1 MKRGVSRQPA
11 LLYPSTKL
19 VPRPAVKK
27 VRLVDLFLFIYI
39 FAYKQKYMWIEFQL
53 KMRAFRVFSVQD
65 VKKQFPSMNLMNL
78 VRWQEKG
85 YILKL
90 RNRWYAFNDADS
102 HENIEWLAA
111 NLIYSPSYVS
121 LHTALSWHN
130 LIPEMIAT
138 CTSVTTLKTNKFSTP
153 LGSFDYH
160 RIKPELFGFGYV
172 LEDMNASVKETRRQI
187 MVATPQ
193 KALLDF
199 FYINS
204 YYDTVKDIED
214 LRLNETEL
222 SKIINT
228 EFYQYLGKF
237 QSIALDRRIQI
248 LIKLY
253 GL

>member
-1 MKRGVSRQPA
+1 M
-11 LLYPSTKL
+11 
-19 VPRPAVKK
+19 
-27 VRLVDLFLFIYI
+27 FLIIYI
-39 FAYKQKYMWIEFQL
+39 FVYKQKRMWIEFQT
-53 KMRAFRVFSVQD
+53 KMRPFRVFSVQD

-90 RNRWYAFNDADS
+90 RNRWYAFNDAAS

-121 LHTALSWHN
+121 LHTALSWYN
-130 LIPEMIAT
+130 LIPEMIAA

-172 LEDMNASVKETRRQI
+172 LEDMDASVRETGRQI

-193 KALLDF
+193 KAILDF

-204 YYDTVKDIED
+204 YYNTEKDIED
-214 LRLNETEL
+214 LRLNESEL
-222 SKIINT
+222 VSIINSD
-228 EFYQYLGKF
+228 FYMNLERYR
-237 QSIALDRRIQI
+237 SNALDQRIQK

-253 GL
+253 RL